1 MAFTISQSF
10 DPRIGTMQKI
20 FAVIYILVTLVALSL
35 AFYVRSE
42 GQDGYLQFFMAAL
55 FAIMAIKSI
64 FIASRVKNLLTNGK
78 YFNAKVDS
86 VEPVRGITVIKG
98 VVDIPEFGL
107 IYIES
112 RLAGE
117 TPAHE
122 LKRYLEEHKQDHLP
136 ALVVAVN
143 TKHPRGMFTI
153 KSKNGHLDEES
164 AVLKT
169 EEELTAQ
176 DSSQTSSTTSSKEI
190 ETTATGFKTPVEQNK
205 GESKTEPSNSSAQS
219 QAQAASD
226 DKAITTVKSDE
237 DDDKLTSTEHETDA
251 NQANEQDASSANE
264 PKSNSK

>member
-20 FAVIYILVTLVALSL
+20 FAVIYVLITLVALSL

-55 FAIMAIKSI
+55 FAIMAIKS
-64 FIASRVKNLLTNGK
+64 FYIANRVKNLLTNGK
-78 YFNAKVDS
+78 YFSAKVDS

-98 VVDIPEFGL
+98 VVDIPDYGL

-117 TPAHE
+117 TPARE

-136 ALVVAVN
+136 ALVVAAN

-153 KSKNGHLDEES
+153 KCKNGHLDKSS

-169 EEELTAQ
+169 EEELAAEAKATDAAS
-176 DSSQTSSTTSSKEI
+176 DAATPKT
-190 ETTATGFKTPVEQNK
+190 ETTATGFKVPAEQKMNA
-205 GESKTEPSNSSAQS
+205 E
-219 QAQAASD
+219 AQAAATEP
-226 DKAITTVKSDE
+226 KADAASATATTDTAAE
-237 DDDKLTSTEHETDA
+237 TSTASIAADA
-251 NQANEQDASSANE
+251 VDSTAAEDATTES
-264 PKSNSK
+264 KSESK